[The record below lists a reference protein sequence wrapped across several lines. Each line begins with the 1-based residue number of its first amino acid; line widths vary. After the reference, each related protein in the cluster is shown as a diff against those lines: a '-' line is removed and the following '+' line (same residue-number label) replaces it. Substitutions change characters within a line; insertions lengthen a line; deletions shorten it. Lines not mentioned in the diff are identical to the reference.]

1 MNPEPSASTAGTI
14 SIGGLVV
21 NRLGFGA
28 MRVTGREIWGDP
40 PDKKEAIAALRRV
53 VGLGVNFIDTAQSLY
68 PYPDDLVIAT
78 KGGLIRPEP
87 GRWERDGRP
96 EHLRKACEDSL
107 KRLRLE
113 QMPLY
118 QLHKPDPKIPCAES
132 VGALAELMSEGT
144 IRSIGLS
151 TVTEDQYRE
160 AGQIVSIV
168 SVQNKYNA
176 TDRSSQSMLATCEL
190 QGAAFIPWA
199 PRSTR
204 WRAIRRLPRS
214 PPSTA

>member
-53 VGLGVNFIDTAQSLY
+53 VELGVNFIDTAQSLY

-118 QLHKPDPKIPCAES
+118 QLHKPDPKIPFAES

>member
-118 QLHKPDPKIPCAES
+118 QLHKPDPKIPFAES